1 MSLEIAREKLR
12 LRLLSGIAF
21 NRWEESATLKLINDW
36 WDFYKA
42 WERRDTFLVAFRE
55 ERMTVRQG
63 PVSQTYGDYNG
74 KTGEFA
80 FGARHGDVEK
90 QLYPNERY
98 RTGMDSL
105 KQRLKPYS
113 FGMDHGER
121 QKYKHGLHDLSGS
134 LCTPI
139 IPKITDQL
147 RWKHADLASYIT
159 IFMPMAK
166 PEDMALFHSL
176 NTMAKQARTQQPLI
190 YSRVA
195 ELRKRMSRIKLAE
208 AGDIGAGLHNIAP
221 DGAQPKFRYGM
232 KQVPDQNGVPTGPDL
247 LRHQNALNYTSI
259 LPKPPEPPKPR
270 PPSNTSNVTANPLG
284 NSSFVP
290 PPPPSGPPPGKT
302 TNMNEIVIAYRHHEG
317 VRFPLFTRWN
327 TAKRGFECLSDEPS
341 SKLVP
346 SGLIPDLWAR
356 TIQG

>member
-1 MSLEIAREKLR
+1 MSLEISREKLR

-21 NRWEESATLKLINDW
+21 NRWEESATLKRINDW
-36 WDFYKA
+36 WDFYKF
-42 WERRDTFLVAFRE
+42 WEGRDTFLVAFRE
-55 ERMTVRQG
+55 GRMTVRQG
-63 PVSQTYGDYNG
+63 PVSQTYGNYNG
-74 KTGEFA
+74 KTGDIK
-80 FGARHGDVEK
+80 FGARFGDEERHP
-90 QLYPNERY
+90 YPNERY
-98 RTGMDSL
+98 RTGMDSV
-105 KQRLKPYS
+105 KQRLKPSS

-147 RWKHADLASYIT
+147 RWKHAELASYIT

-190 YSRVA
+190 YDRVA
-195 ELRKRMSRIKLAE
+195 ELRRRMSRIKLAE

-221 DGAQPKFRYGM
+221 DGAQPKLRYGM

-259 LPKPPEPPKPR
+259 LPKPPNPL
-270 PPSNTSNVTANPLG
+270 PPSNTSNVTPPG
-284 NSSFVP
+284 NSSSAP
-290 PPPPSGPPPGKT
+290 PPPPPPPGKT

-317 VRFPLFTRWN
+317 IRFPLFTRWSI
-327 TAKRGFECLSDEPS
+327 AKNGFECLSDEPS